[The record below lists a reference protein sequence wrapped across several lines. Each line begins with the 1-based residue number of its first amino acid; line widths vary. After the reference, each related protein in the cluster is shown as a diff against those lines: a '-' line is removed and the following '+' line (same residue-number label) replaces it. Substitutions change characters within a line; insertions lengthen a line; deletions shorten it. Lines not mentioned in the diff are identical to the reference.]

1 MMEFKPIT
9 KKRLS
14 ESITEH
20 IKEFIEKNQLDV
32 GSKLPSEQEL
42 ANQLHVGKASIREAL
57 RILEITG
64 IIEVKPGKG
73 IYIKALTGDLIVPL
87 PTWVSGNK
95 DTILKHF
102 EARLIIEPEVAALAA
117 RRITKEEIHI
127 IEQNIQLQKGFP
139 QSRIASTINAD
150 IEFHC
155 LVAESAKNETLTMV
169 LNSIARISF
178 HGWKAALRVKGRSE
192 SAVKE
197 HTLLLRMLSKGDENG
212 ARIAMRDHMLESIR
226 LLKEE
231 CTDFTE

>member
-1 MMEFKPIT
+1 MEFKPIT

-20 IKEFIEKNQLDV
+20 IREFIEKNNLDV

-42 ANQLHVGKASIREAL
+42 ANQFHVGKASIREAL

-64 IIEVKPGKG
+64 IVEVKPGKG

-87 PTWVSGNK
+87 SAWISGNK
-95 DTILKHF
+95 DTILRHF
-102 EARLIIEPEVAALAA
+102 EARLIIEPEIAALAA
-117 RRITKEEIHI
+117 RRITREEIHI
-127 IEQNIQLQKGFP
+127 IGQNIQLQKSFP
-139 QSRIASTINAD
+139 QSRIASAIHAD

-155 LVAESAKNETLTMV
+155 LVTDSAKNETLTMV
-169 LNSIARISF
+169 LDSIARISF
-178 HGWKAALRVKGRSE
+178 HGWKAAIRVKGRNE

-197 HTLLLRMLSKGDENG
+197 HTLLLRMLSKGDEDG
-212 ARIAMRDHMLESIR
+212 ARIAMRNHMLESIR